1 MVFGLK
7 RVLRFRDKKNIDTQR
22 KTGNE
27 REKERPKKE
36 RKQKKKKLMKWMKA
50 GRKDRREK
58 GSKEE
63 GKARKCKEI

>member
-36 RKQKKKKLMKWMKA
+36 RKQKKKK
-50 GRKDRREK
+50 
-58 GSKEE
+58 
-63 GKARKCKEI
+63 